1 MFNHTM
7 RTNRGRMVV
16 AALGVLI
23 MALGINLFTTPLQL
37 YTTGLMGY
45 SQVLRTI
52 LADFFGIRVNAIDLA
67 GVFYYMI
74 NVPIL
79 LLTMRSLGRSF
90 AIKTVLYT
98 TLFSAA
104 TALIPVPTQPLV
116 EDPLTGIIVGSIC
129 MGVGDGLVLTCG
141 CSIGGLDML
150 GLYFSKKKGTAV
162 GAFGT
167 YANVALFIA
176 CFFLFDFSI
185 VLYSLI
191 YMVFSNMLLDRM
203 HQQNINLQVFI
214 FTKRRD
220 GGIERHIME
229 ETGRGVT
236 RWEGSG
242 AYTGEANQVL
252 CTCIN
257 RYERERIERIVK
269 CDDADAFLIA
279 IPGVYING
287 NFVRKVSAN

>member
-1 MFNHTM
+1 MFNSTM
-7 RTNRGRMVV
+7 RTSQGRLLV
-16 AALGVLI
+16 AAVGVVI
-23 MALGINLFTTPLQL
+23 MAIGINIFTTPLHL

-45 SQVLRTI
+45 AQVLRTV
-52 LADFFGIRVNAIDLA
+52 LEQYLGIRVTAIDLA

-79 LLTMRSLGRSF
+79 LLTARTLGKAF
-90 AIKTVLYT
+90 ALRTIVYT
-98 TLFSAA
+98 TLYSAA
-104 TALIPVPTQPLV
+104 TAFIPVPAEPLV
-116 EDPLTGIIVGSIC
+116 TDPLTGILVGAIC
-129 MGVGDGLVLTCG
+129 IGVGDGLVLTCG

-150 GLYFSKKKGTAV
+150 GLYFAKKRGTAV

-167 YANVALFIA
+167 YANVALFVV
-176 CFFLFDFSI
+176 CFFLFDFSV

-214 FTKRRD
+214 FTKNRQ
-220 GGIERHIME
+220 GEIESRIME

-236 RWEGSG
+236 CWVGEG
-242 AYTGEANQVL
+242 AYTGEKNHVL

-257 RYERERIERIVK
+257 RYEREKIERIAKDV
-269 CDDADAFLIA
+269 DPYAFIIA

-287 NFVRKVSAN
+287 NFIRKVDA

>member
-1 MFNHTM
+1 M
-7 RTNRGRMVV
+7 RTSQGRLLV
-16 AALGVLI
+16 AAVGVVI
-23 MALGINLFTTPLQL
+23 MAIGINIFTTPLHL

-45 SQVLRTI
+45 AQVLRTV
-52 LADFFGIRVNAIDLA
+52 LEQYLGIRVTAIDLA

-79 LLTMRSLGRSF
+79 LLTARTLGKAF
-90 AIKTVLYT
+90 ALRTIVYT
-98 TLFSAA
+98 TLYSAA
-104 TALIPVPTQPLV
+104 TAFIPVPAEPLV
-116 EDPLTGIIVGSIC
+116 TDPLTGILVGAIC
-129 MGVGDGLVLTCG
+129 IGVGDGLVLTCG

-150 GLYFSKKKGTAV
+150 GLYFAKKRGTAV

-167 YANVALFIA
+167 YANVALFVV
-176 CFFLFDFSI
+176 CFFLFDFSV

-214 FTKRRD
+214 FTKNRQ
-220 GGIERHIME
+220 GEIESRIME

-236 RWEGSG
+236 CWVGEG
-242 AYTGEANQVL
+242 AYTGEKNHVL

-257 RYERERIERIVK
+257 RYEREKIERIAKDV
-269 CDDADAFLIA
+269 DPYAFIIA

-287 NFVRKVSAN
+287 NFIRKVDA

>member
-1 MFNHTM
+1 MFNSTM
-7 RTNRGRMVV
+7 RTSQGRLLV
-16 AALGVLI
+16 AAVGVVI
-23 MALGINLFTTPLQL
+23 MAIGINIFTTPLHL

-45 SQVLRTI
+45 AQVLRTV
-52 LADFFGIRVNAIDLA
+52 LEQYLGIRVTSIDLA

-79 LLTMRSLGRSF
+79 LLTARTLGRAF
-90 AIKTVLYT
+90 ALRTIVYT
-98 TLFSAA
+98 TLYSAA
-104 TALIPVPTQPLV
+104 TAFIPVPAEPLV
-116 EDPLTGIIVGSIC
+116 TDPLTGILVGAIC
-129 MGVGDGLVLTCG
+129 IGVGDGLVLTCG

-150 GLYFSKKKGTAV
+150 GLYFAKKKGTAV

-167 YANVALFIA
+167 YANVALFVV
-176 CFFLFDFSI
+176 CFFLFDFSV

-214 FTKRRD
+214 FTKNRQ
-220 GGIERHIME
+220 GEIESRIME

-236 RWEGSG
+236 CWTGEG
-242 AYTGEANQVL
+242 AYTGEENHVL

-257 RYERERIERIVK
+257 RYEREKIERIAK
-269 CDDADAFLIA
+269 EIDPYAFIIA

-287 NFVRKVSAN
+287 NFIRKVDA